1 MRRKKTL
8 GCGKRVENNWI
19 NGWNERQAGG
29 KVISED
35 GCDGK
40 KRWAVGGERR
50 ITGLTVGTKGKAE
63 RENRVAI
70 TTKKL

>member
-1 MRRKKTL
+1 M
-8 GCGKRVENNWI
+8 
-19 NGWNERQAGG
+19 
-29 KVISED
+29 ISED
-35 GCDGK
+35 GCAGK

-50 ITGLTVGTKGKAE
+50 ITGLTVGTKGKAK